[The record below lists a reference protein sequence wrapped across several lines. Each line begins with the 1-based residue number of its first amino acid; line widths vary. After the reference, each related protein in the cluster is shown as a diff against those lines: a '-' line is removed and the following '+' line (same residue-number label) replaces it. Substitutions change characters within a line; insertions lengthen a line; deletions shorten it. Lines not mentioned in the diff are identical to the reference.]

1 MTLRLSEQEYEI
13 LTKRKAPAK
22 VTKYRNVPTTVD
34 GLRFDSKAEAAHWGE
49 LQMEERAGR
58 INGLRRQVDF
68 PIVVNETLV
77 CQYRADF
84 VYFRDGRRIVEDV
97 KGMRTPLFALKAK
110 LVRAVLGFDVVEV
123 RR

>member
-1 MTLRLSEQEYEI
+1 MTLRLSEAEYEI
-13 LTKRKAPAK
+13 LTKHKAPAK

-34 GLRFDSKAEAAHWGE
+34 GLRFDSKAEAAHWFE

-58 INGLRRQVDF
+58 ITGLRRQVRFAITINDEH
-68 PIVVNETLV
+68 I
-77 CQYRADF
+77 CDYIADF
-84 VYFRDGRRIVEDV
+84 VYFRDGKRVVVDV